1 VLTVQVQ
8 VVMASVP
15 PARRMPIARPVAF
28 LDETLGAQIA
38 LAWLVPC
45 EVRGRAQMAAHAH
58 HQRSIHEA
66 NGERASFHAGPWIS
80 SSPTQKP
87 TSEAVV
93 STVNA
98 SQKRGIRLVTGRSLR
113 V

>member
-1 VLTVQVQ
+1 
-8 VVMASVP
+8 M
-15 PARRMPIARPVAF
+15 ARPVTF
-28 LDETLGAQIA
+28 LDETLAAQIA

-45 EVRGRAQMAAHAH
+45 EVRGRAQMAAYAH
-58 HQRSIHEA
+58 RQQAIHEA

-80 SSPTQKP
+80 SNPTQKP

-93 STVNA
+93 STVSA
-98 SQKRGIRLVTGRSLR
+98 SQNRGIRSLTGRSSR